1 MDQSNRLESGGRRE
15 LAQGF
20 ESSTLRHIKR
30 RSDGMEDVTS
40 SNLVVLMGVR
50 VQVAP
55 SAPFFARTELT
66 RIARLFMN
74 VLCVSIQMVE
84 GLRL

>member
-30 RSDGMEDVTS
+30 RSDGMADVTS
-40 SNLVVLMGVR
+40 SNLVVRKGVR
-50 VQVAP
+50 VRIAP
-55 SAPFFARTELT
+55 SAPFCNNRTSEDYSVVQKY
-66 RIARLFMN
+66 FMRQYPN
-74 VLCVSIQMVE
+74 
-84 GLRL
+84 G

>member
-30 RSDGMEDVTS
+30 RGDGMADVLAS
-40 SNLVVLMGVR
+40 KASGRRPMRVR
-50 VQVAP
+50 VPP
-55 SAPFFARTELT
+55 SVPCVKRTPEESSVVRKIL
-66 RIARLFMN
+66 RGSVPSLVKGA
-74 VLCVSIQMVE
+74 
-84 GLRL
+84 GL